1 LRRRKFIATKYHQ
14 LSLSETFSDCQ
25 DQFIEDTPSFFQ
37 ILSEHFDLDEF
48 IPAEFQSAF
57 YHSIGRNRIYSLHG
71 FLSAFI
77 LQKIFSIPT
86 DSLLLLFLN
95 LCNEFRDFCGFTKI
109 PDASLMS
116 RFKHDFE
123 PYIELMFQQMV
134 DYTEP
139 ICQLIDSA
147 LASMLTFDTSGIEL
161 YVTENNPK
169 TLNALIKRL
178 KTYYKNKPDVDPYKM
193 AYGLMPSHAASCP
206 DAKQMYIN
214 GHFCYADK
222 FAILTNGLGIVRHIS
237 FIDDDQFKSS
247 HPDLLVE
254 KKSDSP
260 DEDKSVGDASA
271 LIPVLTD
278 FFALHP
284 DFHPDTFLGDSAF
297 DSAELYGI
305 LINDFHFSKAL
316 IPYNPRNESTLKKV
330 GYNAYGYPTCP
341 NDPSLAMKYH
351 GVTKEKGRTDRIKWG
366 CPKMYYH
373 KGWICDCETPC
384 STAAKGRTTY
394 TYENMDLRMFPGIQ
408 RDSKEWNGTYK
419 IRSIVERAINHFK
432 INMCIAGRKTR
443 NHTTTKADVFLAGIA
458 SQLTVIVAY
467 AMNCPRYIRSLK
479 PLVA

>member
-1 LRRRKFIATKYHQ
+1 MATKYHQ
-14 LSLSETFSDCQ
+14 ISLKETFSDCQ
-25 DQFIEDTPSFFQ
+25 DQFMDDAPSFF
-37 ILSEHFDLDEF
+37 ILLSEHCDINDF
-48 IPAEFQSAF
+48 IPREFFNAF
-57 YHSIGRNRIYSLHG
+57 YQSLGRTRIYPLQG

-86 DSLLLLFLN
+86 DALLLLLLN
-95 LCNEFRDFCGFTKI
+95 ICKELRQFCGFTKV

-123 PYIELMFQQMV
+123 PYIERMFQQMV

-139 ICQLIDSA
+139 ICQAIDST
-147 LASMLTFDTSGIEL
+147 LAQMLTFDTSGIEL

-169 TLNALIKRL
+169 TLNALIKKL
-178 KTYYKNKPDVDPYKM
+178 KVFYKDKPDVDPYKM
-193 AYGLMPSHAASCP
+193 AYGLMPSKAAASN

-237 FIDDDQFKSS
+237 FTDDEDFKTS

-260 DEDKSVGDASA
+260 DDDKSIGDTSS
-271 LIPVLTD
+271 LLPVLSD

-284 DFHPDTFLGDSAF
+284 DFHPDIFLGDSAF
-297 DSAELYGI
+297 DSAEIYGK
-305 LINDFHFSKAL
+305 LFRDFTFSKAL

-330 GYNAYGYPTCP
+330 GYNTYGYPTCP
-341 NDPSLAMKYH
+341 NDSSLDMKYC
-351 GVTKEKGRTDRIKWG
+351 GITKEKGRADRIKWI
-366 CPKMYYH
+366 CPKMSYNH
-373 KGWICDCETPC
+373 GWHCNCKTPC
-384 STAAKGRTTY
+384 SSATKGRTTY
-394 TYENMDLRMFPGIQ
+394 TYENMDLRMFPGVQ
-408 RDSKEWNGTYK
+408 RDSDEWKHTYK
-419 IRSIVERAINHFK
+419 IRTIVERTINHFK

-458 SQLTVIVAY
+458 SQLTVIVAST
-467 AMNCPRYIRSLK
+467 MNYPQYIRSLK
-479 PLVA
+479 PLIV

>member
-1 LRRRKFIATKYHQ
+1 MAAKYHQ
-14 LSLSETFSDCQ
+14 TSLYELFSDCQ
-25 DQFIEDTPSFFQ
+25 NQLIDESPEFFQ
-37 ILSEHFDLDEF
+37 ILSDHFNLDDF
-48 IPAEFQSAF
+48 IPYEFKSAF
-57 YHSIGRNRIYSLHG
+57 YLSLGRNRIYPLHG

-86 DSLLLLFLN
+86 DALLLLFLN
-95 LCNEFRDFCGFTKI
+95 LCKELRDFCGFTKV
-109 PDASLMS
+109 PDASLLS

-139 ICQLIDSA
+139 ICQLIDSS
-147 LASMLTFDTSGIEL
+147 LAQMLTFDTSGIEL

-169 TLNALIKRL
+169 TLNALIKKL
-178 KTYYKNKPDVDPYKM
+178 KAYYKDNPDVDPYKM
-193 AYGLMPSHAASCP
+193 AYGLMPSQAASCP

-237 FIDDDQFKSS
+237 FIDDDGFKSS
-247 HPDLLVE
+247 HPEMPVD

-271 LIPVLTD
+271 LKPVLSD
-278 FFALHP
+278 FFSLHP
-284 DFHPDTFLGDSAF
+284 AFRPDTFLGDSAF
-297 DSAELYGI
+297 DSADIYSF

-316 IPYNPRNESTLKKV
+316 IPYNPRNESSLKKV
-330 GYNAYGYPTCP
+330 GYNQYGYPTCP
-341 NDPSLAMKYH
+341 EDSSLSMKYH
-351 GVTKEKGRTDRIKWG
+351 GVTREKGRVDRIKWG
-366 CPKMYYH
+366 CPMMSYH
-373 KGWICDCETPC
+373 YGWHCNCEHPC
-384 STAAKGRTTY
+384 STATKGRTTY

-408 RDSKEWNGTYK
+408 RDSKEWIDTYK
-419 IRSIVERAINHFK
+419 IRAIVERAINHFK

-467 AMNCPRYIRSLK
+467 AMNCPQYIRSLK